1 MVYIASHKVEEWC
14 KEDHRLL
21 MTIGPSAF
29 GSILHIH
36 LG

>member
-1 MVYIASHKVEEWC
+1 MVYIVSHKVEEGC
-14 KEDHRLL
+14 KEDYWLL

-29 GSILHIH
+29 GSFLHIH